1 MCLKVVI
8 GCTLLGRHRPAT
20 TGQAADWD
28 ADGDVDLVVP
38 QGLGRSSARVRMAE
52 SLNCIRHIRQLR
64 PHLSKRLVLDQ
75 ILEPVNF
82 ARSGL
87 MYVENVNGSLIFRTR
102 PQPGHPSNFLM
113 PLMILSG

>member
-52 SLNCIRHIRQLR
+52 SLNFVYDTFGNCDHTFR
-64 PHLSKRLVLDQ
+64 
-75 ILEPVNF
+75 
-82 ARSGL
+82 
-87 MYVENVNGSLIFRTR
+87 NVWFWTR
-102 PQPGHPSNFLM
+102 FLN
-113 PLMILSG
+113 L